1 MGLKEIIRRKKLIE
15 MFGHKMEITLPGE
28 PLIYS
33 IKERLSNRVDSKD
46 HFRNRM
52 HVPRLRCEFPAY
64 FNPNSPVVLLVNFY
78 VSPFPFA
85 DVSEKA
91 VKSESVAVHAYELCE
106 YLLSFME
113 MMSKTLVSTYRQ
125 IVKIDCEKYYSKE
138 PRTVVKFMSW
148 SNYENVLRGKDPVD
162 PPSKPTCCNVPT
174 KRISA
179 ARERKARD
187 KGIYM
192 QGCGA
197 LGDSTV
203 LGTGVSGGDVLH
215 APVAFDQQEPT
226 TPVEGPAT

>member
-1 MGLKEIIRRKKLIE
+1 
-15 MFGHKMEITLPGE
+15 MEVTLPGE

-33 IKERLSNRVDSKD
+33 IKERLSNRLDPKD

-91 VKSESVAVHAYELCE
+91 VKSEAVAVHAYELCE

-113 MMSKTLVSTYRQ
+113 MLSKTLVSTYRQ

-162 PPSKPTCCNVPT
+162 PPSKPTCFNVPT

-192 QGCGA
+192 QGCGIV
-197 LGDSTV
+197 GDSAV
-203 LGTGVSGGDVLH
+203 LGTGVSCGDVL
-215 APVAFDQQEPT
+215 PSSFAFDKQEST
-226 TPVEGPAT
+226 TFVEGPTP

>member
-33 IKERLSNRVDSKD
+33 IKERLSNRIDPKD

-91 VKSESVAVHAYELCE
+91 VKSEAVAVHAYELCE

-113 MMSKTLVSTYRQ
+113 MLSKTLVSTYRQ

-162 PPSKPTCCNVPT
+162 PPSKPTCCNITP

-192 QGCGA
+192 QGCGIV
-197 LGDSTV
+197 GDSAV
-203 LGTGVSGGDVLH
+203 LGTGVSCGDVL
-215 APVAFDQQEPT
+215 PSSVAFDKQKPAT
-226 TPVEGPAT
+226 FVEGPTA